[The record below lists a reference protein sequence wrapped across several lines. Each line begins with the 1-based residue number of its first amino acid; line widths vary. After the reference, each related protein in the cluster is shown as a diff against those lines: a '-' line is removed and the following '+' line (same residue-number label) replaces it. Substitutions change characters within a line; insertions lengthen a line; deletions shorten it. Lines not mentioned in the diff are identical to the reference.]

1 MKNLKNIIFEIN
13 ELTTNIETNYPEL
26 YTFLNENPL
35 TIPST
40 NHPKVSE
47 DEMEMYLISL
57 KNLLMHHLETHEKVN
72 S

>member
-1 MKNLKNIIFEIN
+1 MKNLKNIVSEIN

-40 NHPKVSE
+40 NHPQVNK
-47 DEMEMYLISL
+47 DEMEMYLLSL
-57 KNLLMHHLETHEKVN
+57 KNLLMHHLETHEKVK